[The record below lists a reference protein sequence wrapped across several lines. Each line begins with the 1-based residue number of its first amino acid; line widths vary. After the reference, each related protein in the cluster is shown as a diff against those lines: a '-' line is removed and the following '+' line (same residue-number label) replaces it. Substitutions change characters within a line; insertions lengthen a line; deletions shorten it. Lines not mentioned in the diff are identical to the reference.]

1 MWYRTNF
8 VSGFSVSGPSKDT
21 DGENSKNIVKYED
34 FRKIR
39 ILTGTIKTAE
49 INKKA
54 RKPAYVL
61 SIDFGP
67 NEGIKISSAQITNY
81 STDDLINRQIVAVCN
96 FEIKNIAGVD
106 SEVLILGA
114 INEKEEVILLEP
126 RQLVNNGCEIA

>member
-1 MWYRTNF
+1 MALIDKK
-8 VSGFSVSGPSKDT
+8 SV
-21 DGENSKNIVKYED
+21 IKYED
-34 FRKIR
+34 FQKIQ

-67 NEGIKISSAQITNY
+67 EVGIKISSAQITNY
-81 STDDLINRQIVAVCN
+81 SIDELINRQIVAVCN
-96 FEIKNIAGVD
+96 FESRNIAGIE
-106 SEVLILGA
+106 SEVLVLGA

-126 RQLVNNGCEIA
+126 RQLVKNGSEIA

>member
-1 MWYRTNF
+1 MALINKK
-8 VSGFSVSGPSKDT
+8 SV
-21 DGENSKNIVKYED
+21 IKYED
-34 FRKIR
+34 FQKIQ

-67 NEGIKISSAQITNY
+67 ELGIKISSAQITNY
-81 STDDLINRQIVAVCN
+81 SIDDLINRQIVAVCN
-96 FEIKNIAGVD
+96 FESRNIAGVE

-114 INEKEEVILLEP
+114 INKKEEVILLEP
-126 RQLVNNGCEIA
+126 RQLVNNGSEIA